1 MCGILGILA
10 FGGTLEKKQEKIRQE
25 VMIFLSSELLQLTQP
40 RGKDATGIAT
50 LFSNC
55 DYMGLKM
62 GIPPTDFVAR
72 FGGTEKDFDGYLN
85 IWRKKSVPARM
96 VLGHCRKSSVG
107 NSEDNVNNHP
117 IKVGDIIGVH
127 NGTLSNHDR
136 IFELLKCNRDGT
148 VDSEAIFRLLHHFT
162 NNGVE
167 PFSPKVIQE
176 VCKRLHGSYSC
187 LAVAGNNPYQ
197 MVGFRDARPMETL
210 LIKPL
215 NLLLIASDKD
225 FLKHVI
231 FRYNKM
237 ANLYHTGITEF
248 PPLKKNDVEL
258 LSLHD
263 DSLYIFD
270 IRKEIGNTSKI
281 TDLFISEKVPRID
294 KIWGT
299 SSDNSS
305 AYNRYVD
312 RSTNKTSVSEYLNN
326 HTEKVDGEKKKND
339 RLGMA
344 WNKDTVSY
352 QTVIGL
358 ENSREYSNV
367 EIDSIDGEVIDAET
381 KKTLVNPE
389 KEITKTTTV
398 LNEFNL
404 SRTYNGI
411 DSLITTQ
418 AKIKELPVPID
429 ETSAENKNLVVV
441 TNQNKTEVVL
451 ETHPEVLEKAE
462 VALREEENFSN
473 VKEVQLT
480 LEIEREEDLKR
491 LPLYSL
497 ANRIKRFFYK
507 KGWYNGYITCL
518 HAIEKIE
525 DVELPTKKL
534 LIKINNKRKVAEK
547 NIRTM
552 KSIIQVF
559 NNITTDYQID
569 PDGVGEVAINK
580 AVKEVLS
587 GSNELDTDTIKNIF
601 KPGDF
606 RNKPILE
613 KITSSVALYK
623 QGR

>member
-25 VMIFLSSELLQLTQP
+25 TMIFLSSELLQLTQP

-72 FGGTEKDFDGYLN
+72 FGGTEKDFDGYLD
-85 IWRKKSVPARM
+85 IWRKKSVPAKM

-136 IFELLKCNRDGT
+136 IFELLKCGRDGT

-167 PFSPKVIQE
+167 PFSPKIIQE

-187 LAVAGNNPYQ
+187 LTVAGNNPYQ
-197 MVGFRDARPMETL
+197 MAGFRDARPMETL

-215 NLLLIASDKD
+215 KLLLIASDKD

-237 ANLYHTGITEF
+237 ANLYRVGTTGF

-263 DSLYIFD
+263 DALYIFD
-270 IRKEIGNTSKI
+270 IRKEVETKSKI
-281 TDLFISEKVPRID
+281 TDLFISEKIPRID

-299 SSDNSS
+299 SVSNSS
-305 AYNRYVD
+305 SYNQHMN
-312 RSTNKTSVSEYLNN
+312 RSADKTSVNEYLNR
-326 HTEKVDGEKKKND
+326 HTNKADDRYKTDD

-344 WNKDTVSY
+344 WNKEISSY
-352 QTVIGL
+352 QSITELKDSKG
-358 ENSREYSNV
+358 YSNV
-367 EIDSIDGEVIDAET
+367 EIDSINGEVIDVET
-381 KKTLVNPE
+381 RKTLINPGKKVLGTHNE
-389 KEITKTTTV
+389 K
-398 LNEFNL
+398 FDL

-418 AKIKELPVPID
+418 AKINELSVPID
-429 ETSAENKNLVVV
+429 ESSTENKQLIVIP
-441 TNQNKTEVVL
+441 NQDKTEVVL
-451 ETHPEVLEKAE
+451 ETYPEVIEKAGI
-462 VALREEENFSN
+462 ALRKEENFSN
-473 VKEVQLT
+473 IKEVQLA
-480 LEIEREEDLKR
+480 LEIEEEEDLKQ

-507 KGWYNGYITCL
+507 KGWYNGYIACL
-518 HAIEKIE
+518 HTTEKTENIT
-525 DVELPTKKL
+525 LPTKAM
-534 LIKINNKRKVAEK
+534 LIKVNNKRKTAEK

-559 NNITTDYQID
+559 NNITTDYQGTL
-569 PDGVGEVAINK
+569 DGVGEAVINK
-580 AVKEVLS
+580 AVSKVLS
-587 GSNELDTDTIKNIF
+587 GNNELDVNTIKSIF

-606 RNKPILE
+606 RDKPILE
-613 KITSSVALYK
+613 KITSSVLLNN
-623 QGR
+623 QRS

>member
-1 MCGILGILA
+1 
-10 FGGTLEKKQEKIRQE
+10 
-25 VMIFLSSELLQLTQP
+25 
-40 RGKDATGIAT
+40 
-50 LFSNC
+50 
-55 DYMGLKM
+55 
-62 GIPPTDFVAR
+62 
-72 FGGTEKDFDGYLN
+72 
-85 IWRKKSVPARM
+85 M

-136 IFELLKCNRDGT
+136 IFELLKCGRDGT

-162 NNGVE
+162 NNGIE

-215 NLLLIASDKD
+215 KLLLIASDKE

-231 FRYNKM
+231 FRYNKV
-237 ANLYHTGITEF
+237 ANLYHVGMNGF
-248 PPLKKNDVEL
+248 PPLKKSDVEL

-263 DSLYIFD
+263 DTLYIFD
-270 IRKEIGNTSKI
+270 IRKGIETTSKI
-281 TDLFISEKVPRID
+281 TDLFISEKIPRID

-299 SSDNSS
+299 PSSSIYSPSNSS
-305 AYNRYVD
+305 AYNQHMN
-312 RSTNKTSVSEYLNN
+312 RSTDKSAVSDYLNR
-326 HTEKVDGEKKKND
+326 HTED

-344 WNKDTVSY
+344 WNKEVSSY
-352 QTVIGL
+352 QDITKL
-358 ENSREYSNV
+358 ENSKEYSNV
-367 EIDSIDGEVIDAET
+367 EIDSVNGEVIDAET
-381 KKTLVNPE
+381 GKTLMTPEKKTATDDS
-389 KEITKTTTV
+389 KFK
-398 LNEFNL
+398 L

-418 AKIKELPVPID
+418 AKINELPIPID
-429 ETSAENKNLVVV
+429 ESNKQLVVV
-441 TNQNKTEVVL
+441 PDQNKTEVVL
-451 ETHPEVLEKAE
+451 ETHPEVLEKAGI
-462 VALREEENFSN
+462 ALREEENFSN
-473 VKEVQLT
+473 IREVQLA
-480 LEIEREEDLKR
+480 LEIEKEEDLKR

-507 KGWYNGYITCL
+507 KGWYNGYTSCL
-518 HAIEKIE
+518 HTIEKNEEIT
-525 DVELPTKKL
+525 LPTRKM
-534 LIKINNKRKVAEK
+534 LIKVNNKRKVAEK

-559 NNITTDYQID
+559 SNITTDYQVD
-569 PDGVGEVAINK
+569 LDGAGEVIINK

-587 GSNELDTDTIKNIF
+587 GNNELDTDTIKNIF

-613 KITSSVALYK
+613 KITSSVALNN

>member
-25 VMIFLSSELLQLTQP
+25 AMIFLSSELLQLTQP

-96 VLGHCRKSSVG
+96 ILGHCRKSSVG

-136 IFELLKCNRDGT
+136 IFELLKCDRDGT
-148 VDSEAIFRLLHHFT
+148 VDSEAIFRLLHYFT
-162 NNGVE
+162 NGGAD

-187 LAVAGNNPYQ
+187 LAFAGNNPYQ
-197 MVGFRDARPMETL
+197 MIGFRDARPMEVL

-215 NLLLIASDKD
+215 KLLLIASDKD

-237 ANLYHTGITEF
+237 ANLYYTGIIGF

-258 LSLHD
+258 LSLYD
-263 DSLYIFD
+263 DTLYIFD
-270 IRKEIGNTSKI
+270 IRKEIETTSKI
-281 TDLFISEKVPRID
+281 ADLFISEKIPRIN
-294 KIWGT
+294 KIWGI
-299 SSDNSS
+299 SDNSS
-305 AYNRYVD
+305 IYNRQADY
-312 RSTNKTSVSEYLNN
+312 STDNN
-326 HTEKVDGEKKKND
+326 YYTKKDSNEKKNVD

-344 WNKDTVSY
+344 WNKDAASY
-352 QTVIGL
+352 QTVTGL
-358 ENSREYSNV
+358 KESREYSNV

-381 KKTLVNPE
+381 RKTLINPE
-389 KEITKTTTV
+389 KKTIHNSSNT
-398 LNEFNL
+398 NKKFDL
-404 SRTYNGI
+404 SHTYNEV

-418 AKIKELPVPID
+418 AKINELPAPMNEVSIKDKQLLIIP
-429 ETSAENKNLVVV
+429 
-441 TNQNKTEVVL
+441 NQDKTEVVL
-451 ETHPEVLEKAE
+451 ETHPEVLEKAAI
-462 VALREEENFSN
+462 ALRKEENFSN
-473 VKEVQLT
+473 VKEVQMA
-480 LEIEREEDLKR
+480 LEIEQEEDLKQ

-507 KGWYNGYITCL
+507 KGWCNGYTDCL
-518 HAIEKIE
+518 YTIEKAE
-525 DVELPTKKL
+525 NVTLSTRNL
-534 LIKINNKRKVAEK
+534 LIKANNKRKVAEK

-559 NNITTDYQID
+559 NNITMNYQVD
-569 PDGVGEVAINK
+569 LDGVEEVTINK

-587 GSNELDTDTIKNIF
+587 CNNELDIDTIKNIF

-606 RNKPILE
+606 RNKPILK
-613 KITSSVALYK
+613 KITSLVALNK

>member
-25 VMIFLSSELLQLTQP
+25 TMIFLSSELLQLTQP

-107 NSEDNVNNHP
+107 NSEDNANNHP

-136 IFELLKCNRDGT
+136 IFELLKCGRDGT

-162 NNGVE
+162 NNGTE

-187 LAVAGNNPYQ
+187 LSITGNNPYQ

-215 NLLLIASDKD
+215 KLLLIASDKE

-237 ANLYHTGITEF
+237 ANLYHIGTTIF

-263 DSLYIFD
+263 DTLYIFD
-270 IRKEIGNTSKI
+270 IRKGVENTSKI
-281 TDLFISEKVPRID
+281 TDLFISEKIPRIN
-294 KIWGT
+294 KIWG
-299 SSDNSS
+299 SSTTVGSS
-305 AYNRYVD
+305 AYDQHMNRSAD
-312 RSTNKTSVSEYLNN
+312 KTSVNSYLDRQAKIGNK
-326 HTEKVDGEKKKND
+326 EKDVD

-344 WNKDTVSY
+344 WNKEVSSY
-352 QTVIGL
+352 QNIIRL
-358 ENSREYSNV
+358 EDSKKYSNV
-367 EIDSIDGEVIDAET
+367 EIDSINGEVIDAET
-381 KKTLVNPE
+381 GKTLANPE
-389 KEITKTTTV
+389 KPEKKEMPD
-398 LNEFNL
+398 LNNGKFNL
-404 SRTYNGI
+404 SRIYNGI

-418 AKIKELPVPID
+418 AKINELPVPID
-429 ETSAENKNLVVV
+429 ELSTENKQLIVVP
-441 TNQNKTEVVL
+441 KTEVVL
-451 ETHPEVLEKAE
+451 ETYPKVLEKAGI
-462 VALREEENFSN
+462 ALREEENFSN
-473 VKEVQLT
+473 IREVQLA

-491 LPLYSL
+491 LPIYSL

-507 KGWYNGYITCL
+507 KGWYNGYTDCL
-518 HAIEKIE
+518 HTTEKIE
-525 DVELPTKKL
+525 DATLSTKDM
-534 LIKINNKRKVAEK
+534 LIRVNNKRKIAEK

-552 KSIIQVF
+552 KSVIQVF
-559 NNITTDYQID
+559 NNIATNYQGNL
-569 PDGVGEVAINK
+569 DGVGEVIIDK

-587 GSNELDTDTIKNIF
+587 NGNELDIDTIKNIF

-613 KITSSVALYK
+613 KITSSVALNK
-623 QGR
+623 LEE